1 MAYYMYGGMYNIFNG
16 TPVENVHVDFVNADS
31 GEIMDSADSSDL
43 GDTEQP
49 DE

>member
-1 MAYYMYGGMYNIFNG
+1 MAYYMYGRMYNIFNS
-16 TPVENVHVDFVNADS
+16 TPVENVYVDFVN
-31 GEIMDSADSSDL
+31 ADSSDL